1 MFSASSTWA
10 VIEVPVLRSKI
21 VSNGVCGFNSV
32 DDAKLR
38 FLKGRITMDKLE
50 TFHNLVNMAA
60 IDNKFT
66 DEEVQFLAQRANDWK
81 ISNDEFE
88 TALAGISEGQL
99 EVTIPESYEDRVVLL
114 KEMIRIMAIDG
125 ELADMEKRLCAQAS
139 GKMDFTTQ
147 QFRQILDEVIAEA

>member
-1 MFSASSTWA
+1 
-10 VIEVPVLRSKI
+10 
-21 VSNGVCGFNSV
+21 
-32 DDAKLR
+32 
-38 FLKGRITMDKLE
+38 MDKLE

-66 DEEVQFLAQRANDWK
+66 EEEVQYLAQRANQWQ
-81 ISNDEFE
+81 ISSDEFE

-99 EVTIPESYEDRVVLL
+99 EVNIPEGFEARVVLM
-114 KEMIRIMAIDG
+114 KEMIRMMAIDG

-147 QFRQILDEVIAEA
+147 QFGQILDEVIAEA

>member
-1 MFSASSTWA
+1 
-10 VIEVPVLRSKI
+10 
-21 VSNGVCGFNSV
+21 
-32 DDAKLR
+32 
-38 FLKGRITMDKLE
+38 MDKLE

-66 DEEVQFLAQRANDWK
+66 EEEVQYLAQRANQWQ
-81 ISNDEFE
+81 ISSDEFE

-99 EVTIPESYEDRVVLL
+99 EVKIPEGFEARVVLM
-114 KEMIRIMAIDG
+114 KEMIRMMAIDG

-147 QFRQILDEVIAEA
+147 QFGQILDEVIAEA

>member
-1 MFSASSTWA
+1 
-10 VIEVPVLRSKI
+10 
-21 VSNGVCGFNSV
+21 
-32 DDAKLR
+32 
-38 FLKGRITMDKLE
+38 MDKLE

-66 DEEVQFLAQRANDWK
+66 DEEIQFLAQRANEWK

-88 TALAGISEGQL
+88 TALAGISEGHL
-99 EVTIPESYEDRVVLL
+99 EVTIPDAYEDRVLLL

-125 ELADMEKRLCAQAS
+125 ELAEMEKRLCAQAS

-147 QFRQILDEVIAEA
+147 QFGQILDEVIAEA

>member
-1 MFSASSTWA
+1 
-10 VIEVPVLRSKI
+10 
-21 VSNGVCGFNSV
+21 
-32 DDAKLR
+32 
-38 FLKGRITMDKLE
+38 MDKLE

-147 QFRQILDEVIAEA
+147 QFGQILDEVIAEA